1 MATTRY
7 TTRIRTCTNWRPTMP
22 SAPLLWVFPLFFFF
36 FCNIKY
42 NKHDFKLRLTI
53 TNQNSI
59 LENDHPSTSW
69 IPQPIATL
77 FSSGPLTLFF
87 FFFWAERGLFLLK
100 RQRDCPFS
108 QLIAW
113 LRWPCEPPQNV
124 PSYTQ
129 TYRRGKTETKANHT
143 VSKTWVDFSR
153 YLPGLSLRGNGER
166 TYIDILNVNTLLP
179 GILPPVTLY

>member
-1 MATTRY
+1 MASSKEPIETNELTFSCRIAIKSLVAMATTRY

-87 FFFWAERGLFLLK
+87 FFFLSRERAVF
-100 RQRDCPFS
+100 
-108 QLIAW
+108 
-113 LRWPCEPPQNV
+113 
-124 PSYTQ
+124 TQ
-129 TYRRGKTETKANHT
+129 TTE
-143 VSKTWVDFSR
+143 
-153 YLPGLSLRGNGER
+153 GLSILATNCVAAVAMWTASECTKLYSDLSEGEDR
-166 TYIDILNVNTLLP
+166 N
-179 GILPPVTLY
+179 